1 MLRVK
6 RGRGGRGTNKG
17 CPRAA
22 VESKIAK
29 LSLEIT
35 NFRHRVACRGQ
46 SCHRRTR
53 CAIPLPRLGRHFPNV
68 SQDICS
74 APSSGAGRPTLAVE
88 NSYAVYRGGGGQSSH
103 GVACVPPSGCTMHC
117 DSTQHIQKSRHP
129 TLDHARIGTAL
140 STTPNGDIPICTP
153 LGLHSR
159 VYVMSLKADHGEP

>member
-35 NFRHRVACRGQ
+35 KLRHRVACREQ

-88 NSYAVYRGGGGQSSH
+88 NSYAVYRGGGCSP
-103 GVACVPPSGCTMHC
+103 VMVWPVPPPPPPPAVQCTVTAHNTYKSPGTPPLTMQESALHSAPHRMGIYQFAHHWGCTPVCM
-117 DSTQHIQKSRHP
+117 
-129 TLDHARIGTAL
+129 
-140 STTPNGDIPICTP
+140 
-153 LGLHSR
+153 
-159 VYVMSLKADHGEP
+159 